1 MKSSMTSANPTPK
14 DVVYYLHNHKTSKD
28 VIVIGQ
34 SPAKTN
40 TPSASGTYAKV
51 QAWMTVAGVY
61 AWSFTNVI
69 EEEGGSK
76 LSQVDYDAVFNRV
89 RPWIGKKIIAL
100 GNVASDVLTEL
111 RIPHL
116 KVLHPSGKN
125 YALNNHD
132 NEIAQI
138 KKIRMYVK
146 GKK

>member
-1 MKSSMTSANPTPK
+1 MTRANPTPK
-14 DVVYYLHNHKTSKD
+14 DVIYYLHNHKTSKD

-69 EEEGGSK
+69 EEEGGDS
-76 LSQVDYDAVFNRV
+76 LSQVDFEAVRARV
-89 RPWIGKKIIAL
+89 KPWVGKKVIAL
-100 GNVASDVLTEL
+100 GNVASEVLTKL
-111 RIPHL
+111 GIPHL

-132 NEIAQI
+132 REIEQI

>member
-1 MKSSMTSANPTPK
+1 MRNPTPK
-14 DVVYYLHNHKTSKD
+14 YVTDFLHNHKTSKD
-28 VIVIGQ
+28 VIVVGQ

-40 TPSASGTYAKV
+40 IVAANGTYAKV

-69 EEEGGSK
+69 EVEGGSSLK
-76 LSQVDYDAVFNRV
+76 LVNYDTLYENVK
-89 RPWIGKKIIAL
+89 PWIGKKVIAL
-100 GNVASDVLTEL
+100 GNVASEALDNL

-125 YALNNHD
+125 FALNIHERELD
-132 NEIAQI
+132 QI
-138 KKIRMYVK
+138 RLIREYVK